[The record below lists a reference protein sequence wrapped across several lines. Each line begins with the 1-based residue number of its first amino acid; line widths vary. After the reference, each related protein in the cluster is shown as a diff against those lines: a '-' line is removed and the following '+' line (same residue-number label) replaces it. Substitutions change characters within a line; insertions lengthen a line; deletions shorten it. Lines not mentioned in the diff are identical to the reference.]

1 MGEEEV
7 RRFVIDKNVSTSYDY
22 LVEKLKTMFPQLQ
35 GAVISLSW
43 TDSDGDNVT
52 IASDDEL
59 IIALT
64 EMTGPLYKINVSVKV
79 PASVPHVDIDDQMA
93 GDGEHGVHV
102 HYGVTCDGCDKKPIT
117 GNRYK
122 CVVCDD
128 YDLCET
134 CETAGKH
141 PGHNKMKIIEPGYI
155 FPQRLFKRMQVLQNR
170 ASKKMRKEERE
181 DEEAPRGQHPRH
193 PPPCRGMGHRG
204 RGMFG
209 GPRFGGRGGLMGFGG
224 PLNAMMQGWT
234 GGVPVSVYTT
244 EAANKATEDAQRAAN
259 QATADAN
266 KAAADAHK
274 AAHETAHAAAQ
285 AAATAGLGGLAA
297 MNQAFQQM
305 HMAGSDEYLKN
316 IGDMVAAYLDPM
328 GIDVKIDIESPDG
341 SRTNVST
348 STKTTTETSTE
359 ENAADKKEEEEKKDE
374 AAANDEV
381 MEVEPEPAKKS
392 ATPSDDDE
400 DWTVVSDK
408 KEVEEKQAAALYP
421 DLTAA
426 AAGQSEVTA
435 AAGQAGVTASAP
447 AEPAAAT
454 HPDPRIQVALQ
465 AMMNMGFTN

>member
-64 EMTGPLYKINVSVKV
+64 EMTGPLYKINVSV
-79 PASVPHVDIDDQMA
+79 PASASVPHVDIDDQMA

-244 EAANKATEDAQRAAN
+244 EAANKAAEDAQRAAN

-297 MNQAFQQM
+297 MNQAFRNM
-305 HMAGSDEYLKN
+305 NMAGSDDYLKN

-426 AAGQSEVTA
+426 AAAAAGQSEVTA
-435 AAGQAGVTASAP
+435 ASAP

-465 AMMNMGFTN
+465 AMMNMGFTNDGGWL

>member
-134 CETAGKH
+134 CEAAGKH

-155 FPQRLFKRMQVLQNR
+155 FPQRLFKRMQLLQNR

-193 PPPCRGMGHRG
+193 PPPPPCRGMGHRG

-244 EAANKATEDAQRAAN
+244 EAANKAAEDAQKAAN

-285 AAATAGLGGLAA
+285 ATATAGLGGLAA
-297 MNQAFQQM
+297 MNQAFQHM
-305 HMAGSDEYLKN
+305 NMAGSDDYLKN

-348 STKTTTETSTE
+348 STKTTTESSTE
-359 ENAADKKEEEEKKDE
+359 DNAADKKEEEEKKDE

-392 ATPSDDDE
+392 ATPSDDEE

-426 AAGQSEVTA
+426 AAAAAGQSEVTA
-435 AAGQAGVTASAP
+435 ASAP

-454 HPDPRIQVALQ
+454 
-465 AMMNMGFTN
+465 